1 MLYIYVLQLHND
13 KYYVG
18 KTMNPHFRF
27 DNHFANNG
35 TEWTKLHK
43 PLKILELIPNC
54 DDYDEEKYTYKYMDK
69 YGIDNVRGGS
79 YSSVVLDT
87 ETKKQLIKISN
98 SINNRCFICGKTDG
112 HFAKE
117 CVYNIVNN
125 ENNDNENDVTEQQ
138 ISASSLIT
146 SKYDYIMLQTLLTDT
161 PAKMLVNVSDLDII
175 KKIKV
180 IRIKLGDSIILNYK
194 KSEYSSLKELVE
206 DAINIFD
213 KYDDADIAK
222 IPNITSIEHA
232 KSLRQ
237 YLLPCKINLYKN
249 IAELLGL
256 LSPARCKLL
265 QLGCSFREI
274 ESIIIQSL

>member
-1 MLYIYVLQLHND
+1 MR
-13 KYYVG
+13 K
-18 KTMNPHFRF
+18 F
-27 DNHFANNG
+27 NN
-35 TEWTKLHK
+35 
-43 PLKILELIPNC
+43 
-54 DDYDEEKYTYKYMDK
+54 
-69 YGIDNVRGGS
+69 NV
-79 YSSVVLDT
+79 
-87 ETKKQLIKISN
+87 N
-98 SINNRCFICGKTDG
+98 
-112 HFAKE
+112 
-117 CVYNIVNN
+117 VNN
-125 ENNDNENDVTEQQ
+125 VNNVNTDAIEQHTSSSS
-138 ISASSLIT
+138 SAT

-256 LSPARCKLL
+256 LSPDRCKLL
-265 QLGCSFREI
+265 QLGCSFQEL
-274 ESIIIQSL
+274 ESIIIQSQ

>member
-1 MLYIYVLQLHND
+1 
-13 KYYVG
+13 
-18 KTMNPHFRF
+18 
-27 DNHFANNG
+27 
-35 TEWTKLHK
+35 
-43 PLKILELIPNC
+43 
-54 DDYDEEKYTYKYMDK
+54 MDK

-98 SINNRCFICGKTDG
+98 NINNRCFICGKRDG

-117 CVYNIVNN
+117 CVYNNN
-125 ENNDNENDVTEQQ
+125 NNANDATEQHT
-138 ISASSLIT
+138 SATSTSSLIT

-161 PAKMLVNVSDLDII
+161 PAKMLVNISDLDII

-213 KYDDADIAK
+213 KYNDADIAK

-256 LSPARCKLL
+256 LSPYRCKLL
-265 QLGCSFREI
+265 QSGCLFQEI
-274 ESIIIQSL
+274 ENIIIQSL